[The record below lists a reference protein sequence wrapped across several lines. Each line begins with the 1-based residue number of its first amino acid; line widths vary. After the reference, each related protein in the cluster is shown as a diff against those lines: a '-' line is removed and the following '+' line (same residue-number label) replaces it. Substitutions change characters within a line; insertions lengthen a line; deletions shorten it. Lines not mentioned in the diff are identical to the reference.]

1 MNWLLLHVLLALI
14 WAALS
19 GELTPVNVAGGFVV
33 GYLVLL
39 LARRAMG
46 SQRYVTRVP
55 RVLRF
60 TLYFVVMLVQAN
72 LRVTREVLTPDF
84 RARPAIVAVPL
95 DIRDEVAITTL
106 ANLITLTPGTL
117 SLDVSTDRRVLY
129 VHAMFVTDVEAFR
142 LEIKEGLERRV
153 QDVFT

>member
-1 MNWLLLHVLLALI
+1 MNWLLLHVMLALV

-33 GYLVLL
+33 GFLVLL
-39 LARRAMG
+39 LARGALG
-46 SQRYVTRVP
+46 CHRYVTRVP

-60 TLYFVVMLVQAN
+60 ALYFVAMLVQAN
-72 LRVTREVLTPDF
+72 LRVTLEVLTPNF
-84 RARPAIVAVPL
+84 RARPAIVAIPL

-129 VHAMFVTDVEAFR
+129 VHAMFVRDIEAFR
-142 LEIKEGLERRV
+142 RDIKEGLERRV

>member
-1 MNWLLLHVLLALI
+1 MNWLLLHVMLALI
-14 WAALS
+14 WAALN

-33 GYLVLL
+33 GFLVLL
-39 LARRAMG
+39 LARGALG
-46 SQRYVTRVP
+46 CQRYVSRVP

-60 TLYFVVMLVQAN
+60 GLYFLAMLVQAN
-72 LRVTREVLTPDF
+72 LRVTLEVLTLNYK
-84 RARPAIVAVPL
+84 ARPAIVAVPL

-117 SLDVSTDRRVLY
+117 SLDVSSDRRVLY

-142 LEIKEGLERRV
+142 LEIKDGLEQRV

>member
-1 MNWLLLHVLLALI
+1 MLALV

-33 GYLVLL
+33 GFLVLL
-39 LARRAMG
+39 LARGALG
-46 SQRYVTRVP
+46 CHRYVTRVP

-60 TLYFVVMLVQAN
+60 ALYFLAMLVQAN
-72 LRVTREVLTPDF
+72 LRVTLEILTPNF
-84 RARPAIVAVPL
+84 RARPAIVAIPL
-95 DIRDEVAITTL
+95 DVRDEVAITTL

-117 SLDVSTDRRVLY
+117 SLDVSSDRRVLY
-129 VHAMFVTDVEAFR
+129 VHAMFVRDIEAFR
-142 LEIKEGLERRV
+142 RDIKQGLERRV

>member
-1 MNWLLLHVLLALI
+1 MNWLLLHVMLALV

-19 GELTPVNVAGGFVV
+19 GELTPLNVAGGFVV
-33 GYLVLL
+33 GFLVLL
-39 LARRAMG
+39 LARGALG
-46 SQRYVTRVP
+46 CQRYVTRVP

-60 TLYFVVMLVQAN
+60 ALYFLAMLLQAN
-72 LRVTREVLTPDF
+72 LRVTLEILTPDF
-84 RARPAIVAVPL
+84 RARPAIVAIPL

-117 SLDVSTDRRVLY
+117 SLDVSSDRRVLY
-129 VHAMFVTDVEAFR
+129 VHAMFVRDVEAFR
-142 LEIKEGLERRV
+142 REIKEGLERRV

>member
-14 WAALS
+14 WAALG
-19 GELTPVNVAGGFVV
+19 GELTVVSVGGGFVV
-33 GYLVLL
+33 GFLILL
-39 LARRAMG
+39 LARGALG
-46 SQRYVTRVP
+46 CQRYVSRVP
-55 RVLRF
+55 RVLGF
-60 TLYFVVMLVQAN
+60 LLYFLLLLVQAN
-72 LRVTREVLTPDF
+72 LRVALEVLTPKS
-84 RARPAIVAVPL
+84 RVRPAIVAVPL

-142 LEIKEGLERRV
+142 REIKEGLERRV
-153 QDVFT
+153 QDAFS

>member
-14 WAALS
+14 WAALG
-19 GELTPVNVAGGFVV
+19 GELTVVSVGGGFVV
-33 GYLVLL
+33 GYLILL
-39 LARRAMG
+39 LARAALG
-46 SQRYVTRVP
+46 CQRYVTRVP
-55 RVLRF
+55 RVLGF
-60 TLYFVVMLVQAN
+60 LLYFVVLLVQAN
-72 LRVTREVLTPDF
+72 LRVMLEVLTPNY
-84 RARPAIVAVPL
+84 RARPAIVAIPL

-142 LEIKEGLERRV
+142 REIKEGLEQRV
-153 QDVFT
+153 QDAFS